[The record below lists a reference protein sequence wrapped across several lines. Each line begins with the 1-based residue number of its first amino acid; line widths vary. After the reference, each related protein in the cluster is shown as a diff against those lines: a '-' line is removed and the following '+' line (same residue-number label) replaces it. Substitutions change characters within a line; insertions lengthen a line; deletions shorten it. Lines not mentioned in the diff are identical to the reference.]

1 MGKLRYKITMLIVTL
16 QPSDRGIGKTWASSY
31 TTSWLVDKGTVK
43 TFVSLLAHP
52 LCERAI
58 HHQPPRS
65 NSPENDVTS
74 LAEGTDGIGWSFQVS

>member
-16 QPSDRGIGKTWASSY
+16 QPSARGTGKTWASSY

-58 HHQPPRS
+58 HHQPTKVKQP
-65 NSPENDVTS
+65 
-74 LAEGTDGIGWSFQVS
+74 